1 MPLAPADPQHGG
13 SSGGCGSG
21 SSPTGTCQHPPTGS
35 EIIHSG
41 AKGGKKHKSSQ
52 TRSALKPLPAPAPR
66 SQPLY
71 PQRSTG
77 SWVAVPCRAVGAG
90 TLAWTKQGSPQAPPG
105 QINAPPPQRLMQPW
119 LRCQLLLPTIRL
131 ELTMSRTHAPRPYS
145 QGGPCREPHGLS
157 HCPPVPSYTMT
168 APSPPPVEGTLAKPF
183 PTSQPEPEIPSG
195 ALCVHPRRCPE
206 QSWLTYR
213 ASRAQIRLPSTL
225 PDGAVVAASWQQA
238 PSDQSAAKPAPSM
251 STVWATGRSRR
262 PAAAGAM
269 VGCSWAGSPW
279 QGLLGSPWPPACTG
293 C

>member
-1 MPLAPADPQHGG
+1 MQ
-13 SSGGCGSG
+13 GSG
-21 SSPTGTCQHPPTGS
+21 RRDPCMDKAGQPPG
-35 EIIHSG
+35 
-41 AKGGKKHKSSQ
+41 
-52 TRSALKPLPAPAPR
+52 PPR
-66 SQPLY
+66 TN
-71 PQRSTG
+71 QRSTPAKTDAT
-77 SWVAVPCRAVGAG
+77 VASLPA
-90 TLAWTKQGSPQAPPG
+90 APPHH
-105 QINAPPPQRLMQPW
+105 PPGAHHEQDPRTTALQPGW
-119 LRCQLLLPTIRL
+119 SL
-131 ELTMSRTHAPRPYS
+131 
-145 QGGPCREPHGLS
+145 QGTPWAQPLF
-157 HCPPVPSYTMT
+157 PVPSYTMT